1 MLPRLF
7 YQCTIFHATISNRL
21 PFAAT
26 KKKHTTTTKQA
37 TWSALFS
44 IHTTFTAPPQTIT
57 YFRQPTADHQTKQ
70 GHDQLIFLAQTIVRV
85 AADLAKFFV
94 PIPVWTT
101 KHGGKL
107 WGKHKRRQFS
117 FDPKFR
123 FEIACAQ
130 TKQQQ
135 RSQRKEEKEK
145 RSQKKG
151 YSRHHQQPLP
161 TTPLATYP
169 RNDQNQCETTVRLLS
184 T

>member
-21 PFAAT
+21 PFAAA
-26 KKKHTTTTKQA
+26 KKQTQQQQNNPPGQPSFPYTPP
-37 TWSALFS
+37 SLP
-44 IHTTFTAPPQTIT
+44 PPQTIT

-145 RSQKKG
+145 RSQKTG
-151 YSRHHQQPLP
+151 SSRHHQQPPP
-161 TTPLATYP
+161 TTTLATYP

>member
-26 KKKHTTTTKQA
+26 KKKHKQQQNNPPGQPSFPY
-37 TWSALFS
+37 TPPSLP
-44 IHTTFTAPPQTIT
+44 PPQTIT

-151 YSRHHQQPLP
+151 YSRHHHPCHVP
-161 TTPLATYP
+161 KK
-169 RNDQNQCETTVRLLS
+169 
-184 T
+184 